1 VHRHGVDS
9 QCAYFLRGRQVNMMF
24 DAHSA
29 RVARWEEHG
38 HRLGVRLVKATTH
51 REAQAL
57 MVETLPFNLSSTRRS
72 AGLRERLQACSCTC
86 SFAPCSRAHLTVASA
101 CT

>member
-1 VHRHGVDS
+1 METLCTATELIVW
-9 QCAYFLRGRQVNMMF
+9 CLFFARGQVNMMF

-57 MVETLPFNLSSTRRS
+57 IQAGKPTFSLPPHETS
-72 AGLRERLQACSCTC
+72 
-86 SFAPCSRAHLTVASA
+86 
-101 CT
+101 